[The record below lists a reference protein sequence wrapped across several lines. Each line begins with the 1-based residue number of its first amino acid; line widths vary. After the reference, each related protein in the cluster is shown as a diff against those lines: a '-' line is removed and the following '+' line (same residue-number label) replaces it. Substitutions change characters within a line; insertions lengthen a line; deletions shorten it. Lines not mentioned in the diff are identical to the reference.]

1 MIQEKKETAIR
12 RLHLALKR
20 KFKGQLIHMY
30 WSEMEGLLNAVQTI
44 EMNHIYN
51 AYNDGY
57 LDGESGLP
65 NKTQIEADESNTNI

>member
-1 MIQEKKETAIR
+1 MTQEKKETAIR

-20 KFKGQLIHMY
+20 KFKGQAIRMT
-30 WSEMEGLLNAVQTI
+30 WAEMEGLLNAVQTI

-57 LDGESGLP
+57 LHGESGLP
-65 NKTQIEADESNTNI
+65 NKTQIEADESNTNV

>member
-1 MIQEKKETAIR
+1 MTQEKKETAIR

-20 KFKGQLIHMY
+20 KFKGQAIRMT
-30 WSEMEGLLNAVQTI
+30 WAEMEGLLNAVQTI

>member
-1 MIQEKKETAIR
+1 MSQEKKETAIR
-12 RLHLALKR
+12 RLHLTLKR
-20 KFKGQLIHMY
+20 KFKGQAIRMT
-30 WSEMEGLLNAVQTI
+30 WAEMEMLLNAVQTI

-65 NKTQIEADESNTNI
+65 NKTQIEADESNINI

>member
-1 MIQEKKETAIR
+1 MTQEKKETAIR

-20 KFKGQLIHMY
+20 KFKGQAIRMT
-30 WSEMEGLLNAVQTI
+30 WAEMEGLLNAVQTI

-65 NKTQIEADESNTNI
+65 NKTQIENESETNI

>member
-1 MIQEKKETAIR
+1 MSQEKKETAIR
-12 RLHLALKR
+12 RLHLTLKR
-20 KFKGQLIHMY
+20 KFKGQAIRMT
-30 WSEMEGLLNAVQTI
+30 WAEMEALLNAVQTI

-65 NKTQIEADESNTNI
+65 NKTQIEADESNINI